1 MNADT
6 TVRELAALVRRT
18 KTALAEDGE
27 TQLSEW
33 CQIAVLGDEVVK
45 IVFYPPTTDKSRG
58 HERVE
63 KALSFDPVF
72 EIGQG

>member
-27 TQLSEW
+27 ARLSEW
-33 CQIAVLGDEVVK
+33 CQIAVLGDEEVK
-45 IVFYPPTTDKSRG
+45 IVFYPPTTDKAHG
-58 HERVE
+58 YERVE

-72 EIGQG
+72 QIRQG